1 MGQCCACQQ
10 HRSSL
15 PTLPAFNPSS
25 EIKKMQTPISD
36 SSPPRKLD
44 GMVLRD
50 HRFQL
55 PLVYSDP
62 EGEKLEIFAR
72 EVCLRESDADKTL
85 PWAIY
90 FQGGPG
96 CASPRPTLNSGWIS
110 EVLKTHRLL
119 LLDQRGTGLSSR
131 VLPQTL
137 AKFPSAQKQAD
148 YLTHFRADN
157 IVRDAEAIRNTL
169 VGPGSKWQGIN
180 PLSPPSD
187 PVQRRLQSPPA
198 KSNFLAVVP
207 SVGAADRLA
216 SALPEEDQKK

>member
-1 MGQCCACQQ
+1 MAWASVALASSTAPAYLPCL
-10 HRSSL
+10 RSIPPRKL
-15 PTLPAFNPSS
+15 
-25 EIKKMQTPISD
+25 KKMQTPISD

-110 EVLKTHRLL
+110 ET
-119 LLDQRGTGLSSR
+119 
-131 VLPQTL
+131 
-137 AKFPSAQKQAD
+137 
-148 YLTHFRADN
+148 
-157 IVRDAEAIRNTL
+157 
-169 VGPGSKWQGIN
+169 
-180 PLSPPSD
+180 PLSPALRSGPTTAPGASLQKQIPSSCRALD
-187 PVQRRLQSPPA
+187 DMPFLGSQTKFLTA
-198 KSNFLAVVP
+198 K
-207 SVGAADRLA
+207 
-216 SALPEEDQKK
+216 EEGFVK

>member
-1 MGQCCACQQ
+1 MGW
-10 HRSSL
+10 
-15 PTLPAFNPSS
+15 FF
-25 EIKKMQTPISD
+25 
-36 SSPPRKLD
+36 
-44 GMVLRD
+44 RD

-180 PLSPPSD
+180 PPFSPHPIRSKGGFKA
-187 PVQRRLQSPPA
+187 LPPKA
-198 KSNFLAVVP
+198 NFLAVFLRL
-207 SVGAADRLA
+207 GAADRLA